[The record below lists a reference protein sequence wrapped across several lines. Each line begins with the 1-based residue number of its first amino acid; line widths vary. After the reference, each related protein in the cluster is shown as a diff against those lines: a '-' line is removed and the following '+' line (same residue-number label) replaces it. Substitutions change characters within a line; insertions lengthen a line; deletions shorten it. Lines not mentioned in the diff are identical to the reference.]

1 MKSLRIS
8 SNIKYLSHRGIIIDE
23 RIIKA
28 VINKKLPRL
37 DDLISF
43 SNNSG
48 ISINDF
54 LFEDIEQKN
63 KLS

>member
-1 MKSLRIS
+1 MRQLYLTT
-8 SNIKYLSHRGIIIDE
+8 NIKYLE
-23 RIIKA
+23 RIGIKINKNIA
-28 VINKKLPRL
+28 KAAMNKKLPQL
-37 DDLISF
+37 DDLIGF
-43 SNNSG
+43 SNDSG

>member
-8 SNIKYLSHRGIIIDE
+8 SNIKYLSDRGIMINRSIIE
-23 RIIKA
+23 A
-28 VINKKLPRL
+28 VANKKLPQL

-43 SNNSG
+43 SNNTG

>member
-1 MKSLRIS
+1 MRQLYLTT
-8 SNIKYLSHRGIIIDE
+8 NIKYLKRIGIKISKNIA
-23 RIIKA
+23 KA
-28 VINKKLPRL
+28 AMNKKLPQL
-37 DDLISF
+37 DDLIGF
-43 SNNSG
+43 SNDSG

>member
-1 MKSLRIS
+1 MRQLYLTT
-8 SNIKYLSHRGIIIDE
+8 NIKYLKRIGIKISKNIA
-23 RIIKA
+23 KA
-28 VINKKLPRL
+28 AMNKKLPQL

-43 SNNSG
+43 SNDSG